1 MCTTHTTEPAAERGR
16 AGASGRRGSRRRKL
30 WELEEHFH
38 CSVIGTCL
46 TLEELRHACRK
57 ARISF
62 HSPPT
67 DHELHS
73 AFVNIAGKAV
83 FATRLLQKQLD
94 AKYHPWIR
102 HLQQARDPGQLAALW
117 DEALDSG
124 EVAGAFWAL
133 VTHGAA
139 SPELLARVYG
149 EIHMLSH
156 LAGASTRVDLQE
168 LVALRQR
175 VKDLER
181 ERAREAQQHRQR
193 QQAMHAEIRALA
205 GRARTAQEALRI
217 AEQRLAGRQ
226 DEDDL
231 RRRLQ
236 ALSAQLTRTRAE
248 QAQAEHDGRKWKRL
262 SKRVEARNQRLNH
275 SLAEARRERDAL
287 ESSLAA
293 LLAGDCNGNCIGG
306 DGHCPNPDLCGRN
319 ILYVGGRAGQSAHF
333 RLLVERANGHFIHHD
348 GGREDGHHHL
358 AAILPQAD
366 AVLCPLDCISHS
378 AVQRVKRFCK
388 RHRKTLVLLPR
399 SSLSAF
405 SRGLSEV
412 AA

>member
-1 MCTTHTTEPAAERGR
+1 VITEHR
-16 AGASGRRGSRRRKL
+16 STRRRKL

-46 TLEELRHACRK
+46 TLDELRHACRK
-57 ARISF
+57 AQISF

-73 AFVNIAGKAV
+73 AFVNTAGEAV

-94 AKYHPWIR
+94 TKYRQSIR
-102 HLQQARDPGQLAALW
+102 HLQQIRDPEQLAALW

-124 EVAGAFWAL
+124 EVAGTFWAL

-139 SPELLARVYG
+139 SAELLGRVYG

-156 LAGASTRVDLQE
+156 LAGASTRVDLQD
-168 LVALRQR
+168 LAVLRQR
-175 VKDLER
+175 AKVLET
-181 ERAREAQQHRQR
+181 ERAQDAQESQRRLREKDT
-193 QQAMHAEIRALA
+193 EIHTLDERL
-205 GRARTAQEALRI
+205 GRARTALRI
-217 AEQRLAGRQ
+217 AEQRLAEH
-226 DEDDL
+226 EDDDTL
-231 RRRLQ
+231 RNHLQ
-236 ALSAQLTRTRAE
+236 ALSAQLTQARSE
-248 QAQAEHDGRKWKRL
+248 QAQAGHAGREWERLGKRI
-262 SKRVEARNQRLNH
+262 EARNLRLER

-287 ESSLAA
+287 ESSLAG
-293 LLAGDCNGNCIGG
+293 LLAGDCTGNRRAG
-306 DGHCPNPDLCGRN
+306 DAHCPNPDLCGRS
-319 ILYVGGRAGQSAHF
+319 ILYVGGRVGQNTHF
-333 RLLVERANGHFIHHD
+333 RALVERANGRFIHHD

-358 AAILPQAD
+358 GAILPQAD

-378 AVQRVKRFCK
+378 AVKRVKRFCK
-388 RHRKTLVLLPR
+388 RHKKTLVLLPR

-412 AA
+412 TA